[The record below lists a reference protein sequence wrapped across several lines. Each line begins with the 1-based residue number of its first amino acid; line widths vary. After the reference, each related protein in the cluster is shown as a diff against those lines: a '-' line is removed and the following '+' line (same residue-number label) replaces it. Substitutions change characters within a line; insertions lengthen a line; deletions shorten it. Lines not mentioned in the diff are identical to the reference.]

1 MFRSQVFFS
10 QFKFLEIE
18 LCIFLQKCIRYL
30 YSETPII
37 FRWVV
42 SLEFVFVI
50 EVSPLVD
57 LSSVK
62 PRLKL
67 LRNLSK
73 EAKQMKGLP
82 LPRISKVQRSEKLVL
97 LYRALCVG
105 PNRKSTSDIT
115 KNGVHTHMKNAAVRL
130 NVIANL
136 LLIFNTAFS
145 LLDKFMHFMRF
156 HINS

>member
-1 MFRSQVFFS
+1 MVRSQVFFHNLNS
-10 QFKFLEIE
+10 QKLSCVFFFGNVSDI
-18 LCIFLQKCIRYL
+18 L

-37 FRWVV
+37 FIWIV

-73 EAKQMKGLP
+73 QAKQIRGLP

-115 KNGVHTHMKNAAVRL
+115 KNGVHTHMNNAAVGL

-145 LLDKFMHFMRF
+145 LLDNCMRFLRF